1 MSGEK
6 FTKGEWCI
14 RTSKQIE
21 AKCIVHYV
29 NGGKMPLSEGIANA
43 NLITCA
49 PEMYRMIEILNIE
62 LHSALVEANLWRNR
76 LINLSTVTPPD
87 LLDFQT
93 CSDAE
98 LLLAKARGEL

>member
-14 RTSKQIE
+14 RTSKQMQ
-21 AKCIVHYV
+21 AKCIMHYV

-49 PEMYRMIEILNIE
+49 PEMYRALNDIVK
-62 LHSALVEANLWRNR
+62 LGLDDDCK
-76 LINLSTVTPPD
+76 INIDSLK
-87 LLDFQT
+87 Q
-93 CSDAE
+93 
-98 LLLAKARGEL
+98 LLAKARGEL